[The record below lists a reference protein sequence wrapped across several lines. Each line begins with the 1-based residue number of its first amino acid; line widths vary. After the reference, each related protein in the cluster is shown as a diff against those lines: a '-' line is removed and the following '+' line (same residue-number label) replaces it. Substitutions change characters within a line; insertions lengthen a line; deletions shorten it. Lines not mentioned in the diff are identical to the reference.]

1 MHPRATEIAE
11 HMLYSYVEMNV
22 IWEAGS
28 DSATQEISRLS
39 YNTKYN
45 YCIYNILQI
54 FLS

>member
-1 MHPRATEIAE
+1 MQPRATEIVE
-11 HMLYSYVEMNV
+11 HIIYVEMNV

-45 YCIYNILQI
+45 YSIYNILQM